1 MYPSSRKPAIRI
13 RSGSPV
19 LPMLKPLL
27 ALCLVS
33 ASLASVAEQTLEG
46 NPDEGLIATVSRSE
60 PNLIR
65 VEGRKIR
72 RIQGVEGDFQVT
84 PDKDSGVA
92 YVKPAADKSF
102 LTLFVADD
110 AGRHWKLNLKVA
122 DVPAET
128 IVIRDRSRLRQD
140 ARAFGTDEPRNTAI
154 RRVLLALARDA
165 EPEDMIA
172 KDALEIV
179 PLWNEARFVLVR
191 TLEGTLIGEKYQL
204 TNVSKNRMVIDE
216 RELYRRGVLAV
227 MLESL
232 ELEPGESTRVMVVLE
247 GRDG

>member
-1 MYPSSRKPAIRI
+1 MR
-13 RSGSPV
+13 
-19 LPMLKPLL
+19 KPLL
-27 ALCLVS
+27 LALFLAS
-33 ASLASVAEQTLEG
+33 ASLAAFAGQTLDG
-46 NPDEGLIATVSRSE
+46 SPDDGLIATMSRSE

-65 VEGRKIR
+65 IEGRKIR
-72 RIQGVEGDFQVT
+72 RIQGVEGEFQVT

-110 AGRHWKLNLKVA
+110 AGRHWKLNIKVA

-128 IVIRDRSRLRQD
+128 IVIRDRSRLRHEPK
-140 ARAFGTDEPRNTAI
+140 AFVADESRNAAI
-154 RRVLLALARDA
+154 RRVMLALARDA

-172 KDALEIV
+172 KDVLDIV

-191 TLEGTLIGEKYQL
+191 TLEGALVGEKYQL
-204 TNVSKNRMVIDE
+204 TNVSKQRMVIDE

-227 MLESL
+227 MVETL
-232 ELEPGESTRVMVVLE
+232 ELEPGESTQIMVVLE